1 MLCAKAK
8 IAKLIGTSQSLKEIE
23 KVEFSCIVCLFAGT
37 TVLGFDSR
45 VVIDLTRRWVL
56 LSTFEIIG

>member
-8 IAKLIGTSQSLKEIE
+8 IAKLIGTSQSFKEIE

-45 VVIDLTRRWVL
+45 VVIDLTRRW
-56 LSTFEIIG
+56 FF